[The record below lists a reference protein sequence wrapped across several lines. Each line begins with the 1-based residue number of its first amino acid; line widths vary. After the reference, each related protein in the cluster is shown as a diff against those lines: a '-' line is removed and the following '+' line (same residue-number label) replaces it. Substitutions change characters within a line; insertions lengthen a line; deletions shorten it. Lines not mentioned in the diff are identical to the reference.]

1 MIYVAFLHRCSSQL
15 NKAVPTMN
23 PCGTPEITFRNL
35 LFPLL
40 CKRFTFYLK
49 DSNVDTEYVH
59 VLLSKGPVVRNRG
72 LLKSPLKHP
81 QLLYYFLN
89 VVSIPLN
96 V

>member
-35 LFPLL
+35 LFTLL
-40 CKRFTFYLK
+40 CKRTTFYLK
-49 DSNVDTEYVH
+49 DSNVDTEYVQ